1 MEKEEHL
8 IKIIDSIRRQA
19 KKLKREIKLYNNNNN
34 VFDECDLLSV
44 IETLAITQYRT
55 RYLFSVLRD
64 AMKDRGFNCDEAWK
78 ENLLKSKG
86 E

>member
-1 MEKEEHL
+1 
-8 IKIIDSIRRQA
+8 
-19 KKLKREIKLYNNNNN
+19 